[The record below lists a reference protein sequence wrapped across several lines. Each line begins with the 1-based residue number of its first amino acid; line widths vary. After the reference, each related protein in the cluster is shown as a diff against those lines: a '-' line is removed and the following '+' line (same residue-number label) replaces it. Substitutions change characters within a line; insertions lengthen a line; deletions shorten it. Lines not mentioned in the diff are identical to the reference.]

1 MNPQV
6 YTTNDLIRGAELIVG
21 DRQAS
26 DKAARIAK
34 RKAERDAQAA
44 AFVQAQEALGS
55 EGTPAYMDD
64 RDLLSVAEVDPRG
77 EMQDDFQIITEAD
90 RGYTTDPETGQVR
103 EETYLERT
111 GDPVK
116 MAPTS
121 ALQDAYNRLQQGT
134 QQFGYG
140 AFPGSA
146 DVAGRLEGYITPNI
160 ELEAEAAL
168 ASELA
173 QRDRATQ
180 NPLRQAYSDVA
191 AQIEAEQLL
200 RGNLA
205 QGGMTELERMGII
218 AKLGNSGSLKGSE
231 ETSMIVDPPMKGYA
245 ATELIPGQ
253 TIYTDPRTGAPIAAQ
268 GPELPPHLLMQ
279 ATSPNNM
286 GSHDQLNA
294 PMSAQ
299 DWVLA
304 RQPNFRSGKSSN
316 IGDYPQVDITLET
329 TNFAN
334 KVKELGQA
342 KGYENLANVSKNVR
356 SIADLQ
362 AVVDAIVQG
371 APERGIKLRTRP
383 ETEDGP
389 QPKPS
394 VNPGTAEVANLL
406 LRTKGDESR
415 LANAL
420 FQLEVAKQRG
430 LNQPYGE
437 AYRSRKPLQ
446 GPMPIDQLT
455 RKVMEGMPTSATNPI
470 AFDSPEVFDNSQMM
484 SRLAPMPKSKI
495 RMRAPLADRPMG
507 TPLDRSQ
514 LIDRDIKAEL
524 RARGDNEQAIA
535 AVLGEQVQTG
545 RGMYSGRDEIAT
557 REDRMSQILENQAKR
572 EAKDRRMNPM
582 RIRRKPTR
590 EDDTFTKNIADL
602 RDIQV
607 RTYVARKR
615 AEEATRKRT
624 EQMDAVISSL
634 PPTALRSVFPR
645 GSR

>member
-6 YTTNDLIRGAELIVG
+6 YTPSDLIRGAELIVG

-44 AFVQAQEALGS
+44 AFVQAQEALGG
-55 EGTPAYMDD
+55 EGISAYMDD
-64 RDLLSVAEVDPRG
+64 KDILSVADVDPRG

-134 QQFGYG
+134 QQFGYS

-146 DVAGRLEGYITPNI
+146 DVAGRLEGYLTPNI

-268 GPELPPHLLMQ
+268 GPEIPPHLLMQ

-334 KVKELGQA
+334 KVREFGQA
-342 KGYENLANVSKNVR
+342 KGYESLANVSPNIR
-356 SIADLQ
+356 SISELQ
-362 AVVDAIVQG
+362 AVVNAITQG

-383 ETEDGP
+383 ETEDGS

-437 AYRSRKPLQ
+437 AFRSRSPL
-446 GPMPIDQLT
+446 P
-455 RKVMEGMPTSATNPI
+455 ATEVPI

-484 SRLAPMPKSKI
+484 SRLSSMPKSKI
-495 RMRAPLADRPMG
+495 KMRAPLADRPMG

-535 AVLGEQVQTG
+535 AVLGEQVPTG

-557 REDRMSQILENQAKR
+557 REDRMSQILDNQAKK
-572 EAKDRRMNPM
+572 ETKDRRMNPM

-590 EDDTFTKNIADL
+590 EDDIYTQNIADL
-602 RDIQV
+602 RDKQV

-615 AEEATRKRT
+615 ADEANRKRAD
-624 EQMDAVISSL
+624 QMDAVIGSL
-634 PPTALRSVFPR
+634 PPTALRSIFPR

>member
-6 YTTNDLIRGAELIVG
+6 YTPSDLIRGAELIVG

-55 EGTPAYMDD
+55 EGISAYVDD
-64 RDLLSVAEVDPRG
+64 KDFFSMPEVDPRG
-77 EMQDDFQIITEAD
+77 ELQDDLQIITEAD

-134 QQFGYG
+134 QQFGYS

-231 ETSMIVDPPMKGYA
+231 ETSMIVDPPMRGYA

-268 GPELPPHLLMQ
+268 GPEIPPHLLMQ

-304 RQPNFRSGKSSN
+304 RQPNYRSGKSSN

-334 KVKELGQA
+334 KVREFGQA
-342 KGYENLANVSKNVR
+342 KGYEALANVSPNIR
-356 SIADLQ
+356 SISELQ
-362 AVVDAIVQG
+362 AVVDAITKG

-383 ETEDGP
+383 DTEDGP

-420 FQLEVAKQRG
+420 FQLEVSKQRG

-437 AYRSRKPLQ
+437 AFRSRSPL
-446 GPMPIDQLT
+446 P
-455 RKVMEGMPTSATNPI
+455 ATDVPI

-484 SRLAPMPKSKI
+484 SRLASMPKSKI
-495 RMRAPLADRPMG
+495 KMRAPLADRPMG

-535 AVLGEQVQTG
+535 AVLGEQVPTG

-557 REDRMSQILENQAKR
+557 REARMSQILDNQAKR

-590 EDDTFTKNIADL
+590 EDDTYTKNIADL
-602 RDIQV
+602 RDKQV

-615 AEEATRKRT
+615 AEEANRKRT
-624 EQMDAVISSL
+624 DQMDAVIGSL
-634 PPTALRSVFPR
+634 PPTTLRSIFPR

>member
-1 MNPQV
+1 VNPQV
-6 YTTNDLIRGAELIVG
+6 YTPSDLIRGAELIVG

-55 EGTPAYMDD
+55 EGISAYVDD
-64 RDLLSVAEVDPRG
+64 KDFFSMPEVDPRG
-77 EMQDDFQIITEAD
+77 ELQDDLQIITEAD

-134 QQFGYG
+134 QQFGYS

-231 ETSMIVDPPMKGYA
+231 ETSMIVDPPMRGYA

-268 GPELPPHLLMQ
+268 GPEIPPHLLMQ

-304 RQPNFRSGKSSN
+304 RQPNYRSGKSSN

-334 KVKELGQA
+334 KVREFGQA
-342 KGYENLANVSKNVR
+342 KGYEALANVSPNIR
-356 SIADLQ
+356 SISELQ
-362 AVVDAIVQG
+362 AVVDAITKG

-383 ETEDGP
+383 DTEDGP

-420 FQLEVAKQRG
+420 FQLEVSKQRG

-437 AYRSRKPLQ
+437 AFRSRSPL
-446 GPMPIDQLT
+446 P
-455 RKVMEGMPTSATNPI
+455 ATDVPI

-484 SRLAPMPKSKI
+484 SRLASMPKSKI
-495 RMRAPLADRPMG
+495 KMRAPLADRPMG

-535 AVLGEQVQTG
+535 AVLGEQVPTG

-557 REDRMSQILENQAKR
+557 REARMSQILDNQAKR

-590 EDDTFTKNIADL
+590 EDDTYTKNIADL
-602 RDIQV
+602 RDKQV

-615 AEEATRKRT
+615 AEEANRKRT
-624 EQMDAVISSL
+624 DQMDAVIGSL
-634 PPTALRSVFPR
+634 PPTTLRSIFPR

>member
-6 YTTNDLIRGAELIVG
+6 YTPSDLIRGAELIVG

-34 RKAERDAQAA
+34 RRAERDAQAA

-55 EGTPAYMDD
+55 EGISAYMDD
-64 RDLLSVAEVDPRG
+64 KDILSVADVDPRG
-77 EMQDDFQIITEAD
+77 EMQDDFQIITEDD

-134 QQFGYG
+134 QQFGYS

-146 DVAGRLEGYITPNI
+146 DVAGRLEGYLTPNI

-268 GPELPPHLLMQ
+268 GPEIPPHLLMQ

-334 KVKELGQA
+334 KVREFGQA
-342 KGYENLANVSKNVR
+342 KGYESLANVSPNIR
-356 SIADLQ
+356 SISELQ
-362 AVVDAIVQG
+362 AVVNAITQG

-383 ETEDGP
+383 ETEDGS

-437 AYRSRKPLQ
+437 AFRSRSSLP
-446 GPMPIDQLT
+446 
-455 RKVMEGMPTSATNPI
+455 ATEVPI

-484 SRLAPMPKSKI
+484 SRLSSMPKSKI
-495 RMRAPLADRPMG
+495 KMRAPLADRPMG

-535 AVLGEQVQTG
+535 AVLGEQVPTG

-557 REDRMSQILENQAKR
+557 REDRMSQILDNQAKK
-572 EAKDRRMNPM
+572 ETKDRRMNPM

-590 EDDTFTKNIADL
+590 EDDIYTQNIADL
-602 RDIQV
+602 RDKQV

-615 AEEATRKRT
+615 ADEANRKRAD
-624 EQMDAVISSL
+624 QMDAVIGSL
-634 PPTALRSVFPR
+634 PPTALRSIFPR

>member
-6 YTTNDLIRGAELIVG
+6 YTPSDLIRGAELIVG

-44 AFVQAQEALGS
+44 AFVQAQEALGG
-55 EGTPAYMDD
+55 EGISAYMDD
-64 RDLLSVAEVDPRG
+64 KDILSVADVDPRG

-134 QQFGYG
+134 QQFGYS

-146 DVAGRLEGYITPNI
+146 DVAGRLEGYLTPNI

-231 ETSMIVDPPMKGYA
+231 ETSMIVDPPMRGYA

-268 GPELPPHLLMQ
+268 GPEIPPHLLMQ

-334 KVKELGQA
+334 KVREFGQA
-342 KGYENLANVSKNVR
+342 KGYESLANVSPNIR
-356 SIADLQ
+356 SISELQ
-362 AVVDAIVQG
+362 AVVNAITQG

-383 ETEDGP
+383 ETEDGS

-437 AYRSRKPLQ
+437 AFRSRSPL
-446 GPMPIDQLT
+446 P
-455 RKVMEGMPTSATNPI
+455 ATEVPI

-484 SRLAPMPKSKI
+484 SRLSSMPKSKI
-495 RMRAPLADRPMG
+495 KMRAPLADRPMG

-535 AVLGEQVQTG
+535 AVLGEQVPTG

-557 REDRMSQILENQAKR
+557 REDRMSQILDNQAKK
-572 EAKDRRMNPM
+572 ETKDRRMNPM

-590 EDDTFTKNIADL
+590 EDDTYTKNIEDL
-602 RDIQV
+602 RNKQV

-615 AEEATRKRT
+615 ADEANRKRAD
-624 EQMDAVISSL
+624 QMDAVIGSL
-634 PPTALRSVFPR
+634 PPTALRSIFPR

>member
-6 YTTNDLIRGAELIVG
+6 ITPSDLIRGAELIVG
-21 DRQAS
+21 DQQAS

-55 EGTPAYMDD
+55 EGISAYVDD
-64 RDLLSVAEVDPRG
+64 KDILSVAEVDPRG
-77 EMQDDFQIITEAD
+77 EMQDDFQTITEAD

-103 EETYLERT
+103 AETYLERT
-111 GDPVK
+111 GDPVV

-121 ALQDAYNRLQQGT
+121 ALQDAYNRLKQGT
-134 QQFGYG
+134 QQFGYS

-146 DVAGRLEGYITPNI
+146 DVAGRLEGYLTPKI

-173 QRDRATQ
+173 QRDRAKQ
-180 NPLRQAYSDVA
+180 NPLRQAYSDIA

-205 QGGMTELERMGII
+205 QGGMSELERMGII

-231 ETSMIVDPPMKGYA
+231 ETAMVVDPPMKGYA
-245 ATELIPGQ
+245 ATQLIPGQ

-268 GPELPPHLLMQ
+268 GPELPTHLLMQ

-286 GSHDQLNA
+286 GTHDQLNA

-304 RQPNFRSGKSSN
+304 RQPNYRSGKSSN

-334 KVKELGQA
+334 KVREFGQA
-342 KGYENLANVSKNVR
+342 KGYEALANVSPNIR
-356 SIADLQ
+356 SISELQ
-362 AVVDAIVQG
+362 AVVDVITRG

-420 FQLEVAKQRG
+420 FQLEVSKQRG

-437 AYRSRKPLQ
+437 AFRSRSPL
-446 GPMPIDQLT
+446 P
-455 RKVMEGMPTSATNPI
+455 ATDVPI

-484 SRLAPMPKSKI
+484 SRLASLPKSKI
-495 RMRAPLADRPMG
+495 KMRAPLADRPMG

-535 AVLGEQVQTG
+535 AVLGEQVPTG

-557 REDRMSQILENQAKR
+557 REDRMRQILDNQAKR

-582 RIRRKPTR
+582 RIRRKPSR
-590 EDDTFTKNIADL
+590 EDDIYTQNIADL
-602 RDIQV
+602 RDKQV

-615 AEEATRKRT
+615 ADEANRKRA
-624 EQMDAVISSL
+624 EQMDAVIGSL
-634 PPTALRSVFPR
+634 PPTALRSIFPR